1 MKAPERPVWNYQ
13 SDAAVPGVVLGHPVG
28 IKAEDEWTS
37 VPEPGIDV
45 SPIDVIGAS
54 GVEEE
59 QE

>member
-1 MKAPERPVWNYQ
+1 MWNYQ

-28 IKAEDEWTS
+28 IKSEDECTP
-37 VPEPGIDV
+37 VPVQGIDV
-45 SPIDVIGAS
+45 SPIDVIDAS